1 MKKRRH
7 PAGRAVAAGKAT
19 AKSCRAWLW
28 VPLLSFARGIVLVA
42 LMSVAMVMFKRLG
55 VSNTWAS
62 FGTALLSLPFVF
74 RQLFHPIVIVLPGR
88 GWWLVGSQVAFCL
101 SMFGVAWSLD
111 PKGDGSAV
119 WVCLSLASLVG
130 AFHDVLSGDFCNSLL
145 GNRKPSRLSEAVSLA
160 LLAAGLGLGITLM
173 IAGDM
178 EVLTRDVEDSWGLAF
193 KVLAFVMLLV
203 AVLMAISLPHGM
215 ERMEH
220 LSFGEEWSG
229 LVNDVRRWWTNSHQ
243 WAFAL
248 FVVIASLH
256 EFFVWKG
263 VLMFLGDPGSIGG
276 LSLGPQEVAFA
287 QSTLGVFAM
296 MVGFLI
302 GHAAVRRDGLRRW
315 VLPMILLATVPDALL
330 LYLAYFMPSS
340 LSVVSACLMVESLG
354 CGFGMAGFVSYV
366 RYYGRGRHL
375 PGYGDSC
382 MALLMLSVLLAGVF
396 TGIVQD
402 VFGYRR
408 FFILVVLLSVLAA
421 LSPLLLRLTGKSRPN
436 K

>member
-55 VSNTWAS
+55 LSNTWAS

-74 RQLFHPIVIVLPGR
+74 RQLFRPIVMVLPGR
-88 GWWLVGSQVAFCL
+88 GWWMVGSQVAFCI

-111 PKGDGSAV
+111 PKGGGSAV

-130 AFHDVLSGDFCNSLL
+130 AFHDVLSGDFCNSLV
-145 GNRKPSRLSEAVSLA
+145 GSRKPNRLSEAVSLA
-160 LLAAGLGLGITLM
+160 LLAAGLGVGITLM

-178 EVLTRDVEDSWGLAF
+178 EVLTRDVADSWGLAF
-193 KVLAFVMLLV
+193 RVLAFVMLLV
-203 AVLMAISLPHGM
+203 AVLMAISLPHEM
-215 ERMEH
+215 KQMEH
-220 LSFGEEWSG
+220 LSFGEEWDG
-229 LVNDVRRWWTNSHQ
+229 LVDDVSRWWTNSHQ
-243 WAFAL
+243 WVFAV
-248 FVVIASLH
+248 FVVAASLH

-276 LSLGPQEVAFA
+276 LSLGPQEVAFV
-287 QSTLGVFAM
+287 QSTLGAFALIA
-296 MVGFLI
+296 GFLI

-340 LSVVSACLMVESLG
+340 LSVVGACLMTESFG
-354 CGFGMAGFVSYV
+354 CGFGMAGFVSFL

-382 MALLMLSVLLAGVF
+382 LALLMFSLMVAGVL

-421 LSPLLLRLTGKSRPN
+421 LSPLLLRLTRKSLPQ

>member
-130 AFHDVLSGDFCNSLL
+130 AFHDVLSGYFCNSLL

-193 KVLAFVMLLV
+193 KVLAFVMLLATNFKSNSKKEVV
-203 AVLMAISLPHGM
+203 A
-215 ERMEH
+215 
-220 LSFGEEWSG
+220 
-229 LVNDVRRWWTNSHQ
+229 
-243 WAFAL
+243 
-248 FVVIASLH
+248 
-256 EFFVWKG
+256 K
-263 VLMFLGDPGSIGG
+263 
-276 LSLGPQEVAFA
+276 
-287 QSTLGVFAM
+287 
-296 MVGFLI
+296 
-302 GHAAVRRDGLRRW
+302 
-315 VLPMILLATVPDALL
+315 
-330 LYLAYFMPSS
+330 
-340 LSVVSACLMVESLG
+340 
-354 CGFGMAGFVSYV
+354 
-366 RYYGRGRHL
+366 
-375 PGYGDSC
+375 
-382 MALLMLSVLLAGVF
+382 
-396 TGIVQD
+396 
-402 VFGYRR
+402 
-408 FFILVVLLSVLAA
+408 
-421 LSPLLLRLTGKSRPN
+421 
-436 K
+436 